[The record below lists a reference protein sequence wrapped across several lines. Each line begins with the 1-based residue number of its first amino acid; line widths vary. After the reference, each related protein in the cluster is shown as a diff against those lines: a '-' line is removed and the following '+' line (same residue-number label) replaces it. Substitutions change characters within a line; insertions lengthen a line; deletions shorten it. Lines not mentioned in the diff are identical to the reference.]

1 MSVDVIIVG
10 SGLAGLAAAR
20 ELSLAGVEVAVL
32 EASDQVGGRVRTDRV
47 DGLLMD
53 RGFQLY
59 NPAYPEA
66 ARILDHPA
74 LTLRPLAPGLGI
86 RQDNGRLMR
95 LGDPRKHLS
104 WGLRGLGPATGS
116 PAAKL
121 RLARYLLH
129 LARLS
134 PGRLQDEPDI
144 TARAALVQAG
154 ISATLIDHILAPFLS
169 GVFLE
174 PDLVTSRRFM
184 DLVLR
189 SFVNGRP
196 SLPAEGMQA
205 IPEQI
210 HAALP
215 PATVRLNSTVVKIN
229 NKSVNTT
236 DDGSLRARL
245 VILATQG
252 PAAEKLAPGLR
263 VPAGRA
269 VTTWYHLADVPPEHL
284 TGGQPLLLVDS
295 QRTGPVINTVVV
307 SHAAKSYASQD
318 RVLVSSSTLGLD
330 ASQSAEKAVL
340 THLSKLYAAPTSG
353 WQVVSSYP
361 IPYALPAMEPP
372 FTVSKPI
379 EHGSLLLAG
388 DHRETGSIQ
397 GALVSGRRAAHR
409 ALELLD
415 LR

>member
-10 SGLAGLAAAR
+10 AGLAGLAAAR
-20 ELSLAGVEVAVL
+20 ELSLAGIEVAVL
-32 EASDQVGGRVRTDRV
+32 EASDQVGGRVRTDYV
-47 DGLLMD
+47 DGLQLD
-53 RGFQLY
+53 WGFQVY

-74 LTLRPLAPGLGI
+74 LALRPLAPGLGI
-86 RQDNGRLMR
+86 RLGNGRLMR
-95 LGDPRKHLS
+95 LGDPRKHLT
-104 WGLRGLGPATGS
+104 WGLRGLGPGSGS
-116 PAAKL
+116 PVAKM

-129 LARLS
+129 LARQS
-134 PGRLQDEPDI
+134 PGLLQEEADI
-144 TARAALVQAG
+144 TARDALVQAG
-154 ISATLIDHILAPFLS
+154 IGETLIDQILAPFLA

-189 SFVNGRP
+189 SFANGRP
-196 SLPAEGMQA
+196 SLPAKGMQA

-215 PATVRLNSTVVKIN
+215 PGTVQLNSAVVKIN
-229 NKSVNTT
+229 NKSVNTA
-236 DDGSLRARL
+236 DNGSVRAKL
-245 VILATQG
+245 VIMATQA

-263 VPAGRA
+263 LPTGRA
-269 VTTWYHLADVPPEHL
+269 VTTWYHLADAPAEQL
-284 TGGQPLLLVDS
+284 TNGQSLLLVDS
-295 QRTGPVINTVVV
+295 QRSGAVINTVVV
-307 SHAAKSYASQD
+307 SHAAPSYASQQ
-318 RVLVSSSTLGLD
+318 RVLVSSSCLGLD
-330 ASQSAEKAVL
+330 TSQDAEQSVRI
-340 THLSKLYAAPTSG
+340 HLSKLYAAPTSG
-353 WQVVSSYP
+353 WQLVERYS

-372 FTVSKPI
+372 FMVRKPI